1 MNKCLLTIISV
12 VLLVSSGNSQNPKGM
27 EYFELSRITN
37 KNASSESMYY
47 QFLDKPK
54 LSAGLYQLDVNDV
67 DSQKPH
73 RWDEVYFI
81 TDGKASLALGGEV
94 IEVKTGSIVYVR
106 AQIPHHFFDLSE
118 NLKVLVIF
126 SKSRSKITDPDW
138 LAFKLD
144 ELIKKRETDK
154 NVWNSF
160 LNVKTMQMG
169 LYILPKKIG
178 GASIITGKGDG
189 ISIVVSGRGKLK
201 AGKEKLDIQNNSIFY
216 FNKELTPNIY
226 EIAKESLYLLT
237 IFQNNE

>member
-1 MNKCLLTIISV
+1 MKF
-12 VLLVSSGNSQNPKGM
+12 
-27 EYFELSRITN
+27 FELSELSN
-37 KNASSESMYY
+37 KNAESENFYY
-47 QFLDKPK
+47 QFLDEAS
-54 LSAGLYQLDVNDV
+54 LSMGLYELGVNDK
-67 DSQKPH
+67 DDQKPH
-73 RWDEVYFI
+73 QRDEIYYI
-81 TDGKASLALGGEV
+81 AEGEASLAVGKEV
-94 IEVKTGSIVYVR
+94 IEVKKGSVVYVK
-106 AQIPHHFFDLSE
+106 AQIPHHFFDINK